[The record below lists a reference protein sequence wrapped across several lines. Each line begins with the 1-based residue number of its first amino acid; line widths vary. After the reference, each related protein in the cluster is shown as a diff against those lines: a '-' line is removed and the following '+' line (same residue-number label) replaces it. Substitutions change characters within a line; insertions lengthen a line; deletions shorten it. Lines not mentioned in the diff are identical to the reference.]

1 MTTTTAPERARLTL
15 AETAADTR
23 VMAARQLRK
32 VMRRP
37 AYVSSG
43 APRPTSR
50 RTPSHSSPCC

>member
-1 MTTTTAPERARLTL
+1 MTTTTATATINAAPERARLTL

-37 AYVSSG
+37 TYIVL
-43 APRPTSR
+43 PRSCSR
-50 RTPSHSSPCC
+50 